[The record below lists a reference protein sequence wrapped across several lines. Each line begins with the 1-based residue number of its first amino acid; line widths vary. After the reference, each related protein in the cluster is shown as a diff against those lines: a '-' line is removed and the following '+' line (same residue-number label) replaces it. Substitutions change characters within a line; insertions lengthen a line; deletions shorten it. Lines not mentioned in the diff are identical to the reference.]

1 MAAIKVWLDDERPM
15 PLNYDVHVKT
25 AEDAIALLAAGQVTH
40 ISLDHDL
47 GQETTGYDVALWIER
62 AAFEG
67 MLGSLHVSVHTANP
81 SGRRN
86 ILAALTSAKRWCNTL
101 TF

>member
-1 MAAIKVWLDDERPM
+1 MRVWLDDERPM
-15 PLNYDVHVKT
+15 PQDYDLHVKT
-25 AEDAIALLAAGQVTH
+25 AEEAIQLLEQGQVTH

-47 GQETTGYDVALWIER
+47 GQETTGYTVASWIER

-67 MLGSLHVSVHTANP
+67 TLRPLTVFVHTANP

-86 ILAALTSAKRWCNTL
+86 ILAALSSASRWSSTL
-101 TF
+101 QTCL